1 MRAALR
7 AGKGVMAQSS
17 APHSNVYP
25 HRAAPSSLRHMRCVC
40 VLPRGQGK
48 GQMLGRVV
56 SHIWTFIGSSEF
68 NGERVNI
75 CLSTQSGQEPVPCQ
89 GALLWPCGPVCGLLA
104 RHPAA
109 PTACWHGGAPRGGRA
124 ASQAIS
130 GAKLKWEMICIF
142 FFRIFVGSRGTSAQQ
157 SSSFLRLSG
166 VSVDLHW
173 NCSATV
179 VSHRNGLTR
188 RSFCA
193 YARSIT
199 QTPTSFCC
207 GSPT

>member
-1 MRAALR
+1 MRTALR

-40 VLPRGQGK
+40 ALPRGQGK

-75 CLSTQSGQEPVPCQ
+75 CLSTQSRQEPVSCQ

-109 PTACWHGGAPRGGRA
+109 PAACWHGGTPRGGRA

-142 FFRIFVGSRGTSAQQ
+142 FSYFCRQQ
-157 SSSFLRLSG
+157 RYFCTA
-166 VSVDLHW
+166 VFFI
-173 NCSATV
+173 SATQWGLRRFALKLF
-179 VSHRNGLTR
+179 SHCWLA
-188 RSFCA
+188 S
-193 YARSIT
+193 
-199 QTPTSFCC
+199 
-207 GSPT
+207 